1 MTHTTAQDDKQRAFE
16 RSLNPAQSTPIP
28 WAHNYG
34 VGPVTSIHASNG
46 DHVCTVRESCNV
58 NCEANAELIVRA
70 VNCHAELLSALQ
82 EVRLMLNTALKDYD
96 SEPWA
101 GRVRT
106 AIAKATA

>member
-34 VGPVTSIHASNG
+34 VGPITSIHAENG

-58 NCEANAELIVRA
+58 NCEANAELITRA
-70 VNCHAELLSALQ
+70 VNCHAELLAAL
-82 EVRLMLNTALKDYD
+82 ENMLRCADAGDLD
-96 SEPWA
+96 SLA
-101 GRVRT
+101 NASDDARA

>member
-70 VNCHAELLSALQ
+70 VNCHAELLAA
-82 EVRLMLNTALKDYD
+82 LMLAQHNLPSLPSYTD
-96 SEPWA
+96 SE
-101 GRVRT
+101 VETEILT

>member
-1 MTHTTAQDDKQRAFE
+1 MALLWNAWR
-16 RSLNPAQSTPIP
+16 
-28 WAHNYG
+28 HNHG
-34 VGPVTSIHASNG
+34 VGPETSVHAANG
-46 DHVCTVRESCNV
+46 DHVCTVRKSCNV

-70 VNCHAELLSALQ
+70 VNCHAELLAALQ

-106 AIAKATA
+106 AIAKASAGWITSPGNAGKTEGR